1 MKKIKKEKLQFEK
14 FSVAE
19 LNNLKS
25 IKGGDNDLPTGTID
39 LTAILTGNQGNQG
52 NVGGGGS
59 SIQCSG
65 G

>member
-25 IKGGDNDLPTGTID
+25 IKGGDNDLPTKTID
-39 LTAILTGNQGNQG
+39 LTVLLATLSSQKC
-52 NVGGGGS
+52 GG
-59 SIQCSG
+59 
-65 G
+65 